1 MEVRFTY
8 RSEVYIKGDSL
19 EEIKDKWEALNLT
32 SQEGN
37 SGFVELCSVVD
48 ADTHEDLENEFNNLY

>member
-1 MEVRFTY
+1 MEVRITY
-8 RSEVYIKGDSL
+8 RSEVCIKGDSL

-37 SGFVELCSVVD
+37 SEFVELCSVED
-48 ADTHEDLENEFNNLY
+48 AETYEDLENEFNNL

>member
-1 MEVRFTY
+1 MEVRITY

-19 EEIKDKWEALNLT
+19 KEIKEKWDALNLT

-37 SGFVELCSVVD
+37 SEFVELCSVED
-48 ADTHEDLENEFNNLY
+48 AETYEDLEEEFNNLY

>member
-1 MEVRFTY
+1 MEVRITY

-37 SGFVELCSVVD
+37 SEFVELCSVED
-48 ADTHEDLENEFNNLY
+48 AETYEDLENEFNNL

>member
-1 MEVRFTY
+1 MEVRITY

-19 EEIKDKWEALNLT
+19 KEIKDKWEALNLT

-37 SGFVELCSVVD
+37 SEFVELCSVED
-48 ADTHEDLENEFNNLY
+48 AETYEDLENKFNNL

>member
-1 MEVRFTY
+1 MEVRITY

-37 SGFVELCSVVD
+37 SNFVELCSVED
-48 ADTHEDLENEFNNLY
+48 AETYEDLENEFNNL